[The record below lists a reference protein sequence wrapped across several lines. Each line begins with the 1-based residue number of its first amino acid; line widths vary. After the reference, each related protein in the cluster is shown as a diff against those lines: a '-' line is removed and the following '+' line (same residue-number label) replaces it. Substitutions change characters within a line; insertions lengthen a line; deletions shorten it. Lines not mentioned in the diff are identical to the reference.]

1 MVKGMT
7 KPSTMVL
14 EAASKRMM
22 KHKMASKQLRSGTER
37 TEKAK
42 LSKAAVKSKLRQ
54 IKTK

>member
-1 MVKGMT
+1 MT